1 MKRFTSYYPLISFPL
16 LLTFLPT
23 LLSTLTVLNVL
34 VCDLP
39 LIGFAYKNTGEGFS
53 RSIANLPGLQH
64 QEKCLF
70 LHQQSLTACRPS
82 GEVEPPE
89 TLLFHDWTVQSQC
102 GCGSCTDI
110 HSSYKLLSTTGMSFL
125 EGSAPECSTSSILS
139 SASVE
144 F

>member
-53 RSIANLPGLQH
+53 RSIANLPGSATPREMSLPPPAVINCLQ
-64 QEKCLF
+64 
-70 LHQQSLTACRPS
+70 
-82 GEVEPPE
+82 
-89 TLLFHDWTVQSQC
+89 TLRR
-102 GCGSCTDI
+102 GG
-110 HSSYKLLSTTGMSFL
+110 
-125 EGSAPECSTSSILS
+125 
-139 SASVE
+139 AS
-144 F
+144 